1 MRQMSRR
8 LRRVQY
14 VTRHYQELQG
24 LRYVPFTIAGTAA
37 PLLLAGGL
45 LAGGGLVEAVAGIV
59 ILGASFGLGPLIAS
73 YYARTYGRVTPS
85 HGGAALWRAVGTAT
99 VVAIVLLQV
108 TLWQLSPDQSGRL
121 FVEILTLAAA
131 VVLLVGFGWGERL
144 LLRPYWAVMGAALLL
159 FNLVPLFLAP
169 GSLPAPFGVTGH
181 NALTLLLLYLM
192 PLCLALAIGG
202 VLDHLLLVRTFAPR
216 QEDQ

>member
-8 LRRVQY
+8 LRRIQY

-24 LRYVPFTIAGTAA
+24 LRYVPFAIAGTAA

-45 LAGGGLVEAVAGIV
+45 LAGGGLVEAVVGIV
-59 ILGASFGLGPLIAS
+59 ILGASIGLGPLITS

-85 HGGAALWRAVGTAT
+85 HGAARWLAVGIATA
-99 VVAIVLLQV
+99 VATGLLFD

-121 FVEILTLAAA
+121 FVEILTLVAA

-159 FNLVPLFLAP
+159 FNLVLLFLAP